1 MATLTNSFVEEIEY
15 FGQLRPAKL
24 VFGFGNDVID
34 SSRSE
39 VLQSVSGS
47 CWKIWGS
54 RGMGMGMGIVWGSDG
69 NEHGF
74 PAACVLLNMFPLGD
88 G

>member
-15 FGQLRPAKL
+15 FGQLWPAKL

-39 VLQSVSGS
+39 VLQSVSGL
-47 CWKIWGS
+47 CWKTWGS
-54 RGMGMGMGIVWGSDG
+54 RGMVMGIFGGSDG

>member
-39 VLQSVSGS
+39 VLQSVSGFS
-47 CWKIWGS
+47 GKIWGS
-54 RGMGMGMGIVWGSDG
+54 RGMGMGIVGRSDG

-74 PAACVLLNMFPLGD
+74 PASCVLLNMFPFGH